1 MTTKAQR
8 KTQEDTRPHRHECER
23 NPHGDDGRVCHERGY
38 HRCACGATC
47 GVAESSVWIKSHAEK
62 GAPGWWI

>member
-8 KTQEDTRPHRHECER
+8 KTQDDTRPHRHECT
-23 NPHGDDGRVCHERGY
+23 HAHIDDCKKRGY
-38 HRCACGATC
+38 CVCECGATK
-47 GVAESSVWIKSHAEK
+47 GVAKTSVWIKSHAEK